1 MARTPKP
8 RKDSVEGKA
17 LQLAEGR
24 KPLEP
29 VQPLNDQA
37 KYYFELYT
45 SCRPSYDWSRGDLI
59 RLTAISRSMAE
70 IDALTAQLESEG
82 YTVINNRGTQIMNP
96 IMTARD
102 QLTRTVMAAERS
114 LSLYAPVEGGNKKNL
129 FEQNKEIDAVEEA
142 GAKNSGL
149 LA

>member
-1 MARTPKP
+1 MPRTAKP
-8 RKDSVEGKA
+8 RKDSAAGKA

-29 VQPLNDQA
+29 VQPLNKQA
-37 KYYFELYT
+37 KYYFDLYT
-45 SCRPSYDWSRGDLI
+45 SCRPSFDWSRGDLI

-70 IDALTAQLESEG
+70 IDALTAQLEAEG
-82 YTVINNRGTQIMNP
+82 YTVANQRGTQIMNP
-96 IMTARD
+96 ILTARD

-114 LSLYAPVEGGNKKNL
+114 LSIYAPIEGGAKKNM
-129 FEQNKEIDAVEEA
+129 FEQNKEIDAIEELSPE
-142 GAKNSGL
+142 NSGL

>member
-1 MARTPKP
+1 MPRTAKP
-8 RKDSVEGKA
+8 RKDSAEGKA

-29 VQPLNDQA
+29 VQPLKPEA
-37 KYYFELYT
+37 KYYFDLYT
-45 SCRPSYDWSRGDLI
+45 SCRPSFDWSRGDLI
-59 RLTAISRSMAE
+59 RLTQISRSMAE
-70 IDALTAQLESEG
+70 IDALTAQLEAEG
-82 YTVINNRGTQIMNP
+82 YTIPNPRGTQIMNP

-114 LSLYAPVEGGNKKNL
+114 LSIYAPVEGGAKKNM
-129 FEQNKEIDAVEEA
+129 FEQNKEIDRQQSQADD
-142 GAKNSGL
+142 L